1 MFDHIADE
9 DDDEKTQ
16 EEKDDAAEL
25 KLKLEIRK
33 LERQIERSDDA
44 YEAWQL
50 QQDLEEAEYDLF
62 KLRKEISDRESR
74 KEAERR

>member
-33 LERQIERSDDA
+33 LER
-44 YEAWQL
+44 
-50 QQDLEEAEYDLF
+50 
-62 KLRKEISDRESR
+62 
-74 KEAERR
+74 